1 MERPVGRSEIGKR
14 VFSHRSSYKGAK
26 YTIIGAM
33 SVDGIVCTKILKGS
47 MNGADFLTFIKNDL
61 VPNLHSPN
69 VVIMDNLKAH
79 KVDGVDAAIT
89 QTGAKVRYLP
99 RYSPDFNPIEM
110 LWSVLKHFM
119 RLLRP
124 KSLVMIQHFLN
135 IFPLLL
141 DKSFFKNWFTKCCYC
156 AT

>member
-1 MERPVGRSEIGKR
+1 MERSVARSEIGKR
-14 VFSHRSSYKGAK
+14 VFSHRRSYKEAK

-33 SVDGIVCTKILKGS
+33 SVDGIVCTKMLKGS
-47 MNGADFLTFIKNDL
+47 MNGDDFLTFIKDDL
-61 VPNLHSPN
+61 VPNLQSQN

-79 KVDGVDAAIT
+79 KVDGVEAAIT
-89 QTGAKVRYLP
+89 QTGAKVMYLP

-124 KSLVMIQHFLN
+124 KSLGLIQHFLN
-135 IFPLLL
+135 ILPLLL
-141 DKSFFKNWFTKCCYC
+141 EKSLFKNWFTKCCYC